1 MGVDR
6 EILEVDVLFIGAGPA
21 SLSGALHLQ
30 NLIDRHNLNLP
41 SGQTKLNPSIA
52 VIEKGREIGAHCLSG
67 AILDPRALEELLPN
81 YRDLG
86 VPLATPVA
94 HDDIYYLTPSRKIR
108 FPIIPPPLDNQ
119 GNYLISLNRFV
130 QWLGEKV
137 AEKGVD
143 LFPGFAGTD
152 VIFDGDR
159 IVGIR
164 TGDRGIDKHGDPKAS
179 FEPGVDIMAKVVVF
193 GEGVRGSLT
202 KQLVERQKLDLGK
215 APQVYAIGIKEVWE
229 LPEESTLKGHVIHTL
244 GYPLKH
250 ENYGGGFIY
259 NMGSLL
265 SVGLVI
271 GLDYE
276 DPTLDPHQCFQ
287 QFKTHPLIAG
297 MLKGAKLAHYG
308 AKAIPE
314 GGYYSIPKS
323 SMNGGLIIGDSAG
336 LLNSQR
342 LKGIHLAMKSGLL
355 AAETLLETLL
365 KRDFSEATLAGYET
379 RLKASWVEEELFQ
392 VRNFHQGFEHGLLS
406 GIVNAGLQSLTG
418 GRGWKDPLISRA
430 GHERMRKRFDDDL
443 SRATALPPA
452 GVNGELTVSKATDV
466 YFSSLKHEEDQPTH
480 LLIADYDICNQRCV
494 REYDNPCVRFCPAN
508 VYEMVEREDGK
519 GKVLQ
524 LNPSNCVHCKT
535 CDIMDPYQIITWVPP
550 EGGSGPNFVNL

>member
-6 EILEVDVLFIGAGPA
+6 ETLEVDVLFIGAGPA
-21 SLSGALHLQ
+21 SLCGALHLQ
-30 NLIDRHNLNLP
+30 NLIDGHNQNLQD
-41 SGQTKLNPSIA
+41 GQTKLNPSIA

-81 YRDLG
+81 YRDQG
-86 VPLATPVA
+86 APLATPVV
-94 HDDIYYLTPSRKIR
+94 HDDIYYLTSSRKIR

-152 VIFDGDR
+152 LIFEGDR

-164 TGDRGIDKHGDPKAS
+164 TGDKGVDKHGKPKAS

-202 KQLVERQKLDLGK
+202 KQLVERLKLDQGK
-215 APQVYAIGIKEVWE
+215 APQVYAIGVKEVWE
-229 LPEESTLKGHVIHTL
+229 LPEESSLKGHVVHTL

-271 GLDYE
+271 GLDYK
-276 DPTLDPHQCFQ
+276 DPTLDPHQCFR
-287 QFKTHPLIAG
+287 QFKAHPLIAG
-297 MLKGAKLAHYG
+297 MLTGAKLAHYG

-355 AAETLLETLL
+355 AAETLLESLL
-365 KRDFSEATLAGYET
+365 KKDFSEAMLSGYDA
-379 RLKASWVEEELFQ
+379 RLRASWVEEELFQ

-406 GIVNAGLQSLTG
+406 GIVNAGLQSLTR
-418 GRGWKDPLISRA
+418 GRGWKDPLLSRA
-430 GHERMRKRFDDDL
+430 GHERMRKRLHDDVA
-443 SRATALPPA
+443 RATALPPA
-452 GVNGELTVSKATDV
+452 RVNGELTVSKATDV
-466 YFSSLKHEEDQPTH
+466 YFSGIKHEEDQPTH
-480 LLIADYDICNQRCV
+480 LLIADYDICNHRCV
-494 REYDNPCVRFCPAN
+494 SEYENPCVRFCPAN
-508 VYEMVEREDGK
+508 VYEMVERADGK